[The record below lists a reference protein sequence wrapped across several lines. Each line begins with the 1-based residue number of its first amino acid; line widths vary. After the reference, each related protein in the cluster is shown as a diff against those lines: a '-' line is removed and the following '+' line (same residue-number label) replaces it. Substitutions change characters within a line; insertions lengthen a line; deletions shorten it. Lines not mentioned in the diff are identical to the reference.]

1 MENNKKHIAWLEQEI
16 RDRTFEIQINT
27 NKVEKAIIEKERLE
41 NELARI
47 NNPGYSSIK
56 CTS

>member
-1 MENNKKHIAWLEQEI
+1 MENNKAHIAWLEKEI

-41 NELARI
+41 NELGRI
-47 NNPGYSSIK
+47 NNPGYHTEK